1 MIGDRVTVHLNGEL
15 VTDHVIMENYWDRNQ
30 PIFPLEQ
37 IELQAHGSKVAYR
50 DIYTKDEYDNF
61 VFRFEFQLT
70 PGANNGLGIRT
81 PMEGDAAYV
90 GMERQ
95 IIDNDAP
102 VYEKLQMYQYHGSV
116 YGIIPAKRGYLKPV
130 GEWNYEEVV
139 ANGDYTE
146 TLYETVSNAKTKTFQ
161 TKHLIFYMNNN
172 HSYTKPQLLWLVAL
186 RVLIGWYFL
195 YEGLAKVFTS
205 GWTSYGYLM
214 DSQGIFASF
223 FKMIAQNQFVLPII
237 DAINV
242 YGLIFI
248 GLFLMVGCFT
258 KVGHIGALILLSLY
272 YLSHP
277 PLLNVVYILRT
288 EGSTLWVD
296 KNLIMLGAVI
306 VLMAFPTSRIIGL
319 DRFILRNR
327 KIK

>member
-1 MIGDRVTVHLNGEL
+1 
-15 VTDHVIMENYWDRNQ
+15 
-30 PIFPLEQ
+30 
-37 IELQAHGSKVAYR
+37 
-50 DIYTKDEYDNF
+50 
-61 VFRFEFQLT
+61 
-70 PGANNGLGIRT
+70 
-81 PMEGDAAYV
+81 
-90 GMERQ
+90 
-95 IIDNDAP
+95 
-102 VYEKLQMYQYHGSV
+102 
-116 YGIIPAKRGYLKPV
+116 
-130 GEWNYEEVV
+130 
-139 ANGDYTE
+139 
-146 TLYETVSNAKTKTFQ
+146 
-161 TKHLIFYMNNN
+161 MNNN
-172 HSYTKPQLLWLVAL
+172 HSYTKPQLLWLVVL

-214 DSQGIFASF
+214 DSQGIFSSF